1 VTDQAAIARIVAD
14 CDRYW
19 RETGVPSAALREMR
33 LQLEQHLIEAAADGG
48 SPEKVVGADLA
59 AFAEAWASEYRKPN
73 PDPARWSEVTS
84 GRAAGRRGA
93 RWELL
98 SYVAGGLALV
108 GGVVAGSRFAGGDQV
123 ESNETWR
130 WVWTVLAI
138 GMGVGEMFTAGFF
151 LLPFAIGAAASAIL
165 AWAGVGD
172 ILSQALVFFGVSSV
186 SFAYL
191 RRYVQ
196 RQDRME
202 QPRVGANRWVGATGL
217 VLAEIDSHLDTGMVR
232 IEGEQWRATTDS
244 GERLQPGT
252 RVVVRAVR
260 GARLVVDK
268 VE

>member
-1 VTDQAAIARIVAD
+1 VTDQAAIARVVAD

-19 RETGVPSAALREMR
+19 RETGVPGSALREMKM
-33 LQLEQHLIEAAADGG
+33 QLEQHLIEAAADGG
-48 SPEKVVGADLA
+48 SPEKVVGPDLA
-59 AFAEAWASEYRKPN
+59 QFAEAWASEYRKPN
-73 PDPARWSEVTS
+73 SNPQRWSEVTS
-84 GRAAGRRGA
+84 GASARKRGA
-93 RWELL
+93 RWEFFT
-98 SYVAGGLALV
+98 YAAGGLALV
-108 GGVVAGSRFAGGDQV
+108 GGAVAGSRLLGGEPV

-130 WVWTVLAI
+130 WVWTVMAI

-172 ILSQALVFFGVSSV
+172 LLSQALVFFGVSAV

-196 RQDRME
+196 RQDAME
-202 QPRVGANRWVGATGL
+202 QPRVGANRWAGATGL
-217 VLAEIDSHLDTGMVR
+217 VLAEIDANLGTGMVR
-232 IEGEQWRATTDS
+232 IDGEEWRATTDS

-252 RVVVRAVR
+252 QVVVREVR
-260 GARLVVDK
+260 GARLVVDP